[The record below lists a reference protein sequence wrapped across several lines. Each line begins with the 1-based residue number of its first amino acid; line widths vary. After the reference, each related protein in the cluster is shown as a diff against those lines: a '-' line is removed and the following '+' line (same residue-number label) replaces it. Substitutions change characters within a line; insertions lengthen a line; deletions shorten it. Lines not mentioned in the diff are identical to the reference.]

1 MEKSKIRELTGQ
13 LTLEEKAGLC
23 SGKDFWRTKA
33 VERLGIPQI
42 MVSDGP
48 HGLRKQDDDA
58 DHLGIND
65 AIKAVCFP
73 AGCASA
79 SSFNRELIEEVG
91 EALGE
96 ECQAEGVSTL
106 LGPGVCIKRSPICGR
121 NFEYFSED
129 PYVASEMATAFIK
142 GVQSKGVGTSIKHF
156 LANSQE
162 HRRMSSSSDVDERTL
177 REIYLASFE
186 GAVKNAKPWTIMN
199 SYNRINGTYAAENK
213 KFLTDILRNEWGY
226 EGIVVSDWGAVN
238 NRVADLEAGCDLEM
252 PAAHG
257 NDELIID
264 AVKSGKLDE
273 SVLDTAVERLLDWI
287 FKAVENKKERYVWDR
302 KADHEK
308 AKKAA
313 RETIVLLKNDDDILP
328 LTKGA
333 KVAFIGKYA
342 DKPRYQGGG
351 SSHINSM
358 YVTSAYA
365 AAKDA
370 GIANV
375 SFAKG
380 FDDKEDKYDEALANE
395 AIELAKN
402 SDVAVVFA
410 GLPDSFESE
419 GYDRR
424 HMSMP
429 LSQNRLIE
437 EIAAV
442 QPNVVVVLH
451 NGSPVEMPWI
461 DKVPAVLEAYLSGE
475 GVGAAECE
483 ILFGDVNPSGRLA
496 ESFPLKLEHNPSYLY
511 YFGEGDVTEYREGVY
526 VGYRYY
532 DKKQIPLLFPFGH
545 GLSYTNFEYSDLTLD
560 KEEYTEGEKLKV
572 SVKVTNTGKRAG
584 KEAVLLFVGA
594 RDTDYVLRPVK
605 ELRAF
610 DKVELLAGESK
621 VVEFELDSRA
631 FSYYE
636 TKISDW
642 FVESG
647 DYEIIIARSA
657 EDIRLV
663 KSIKVK
669 GTKKRPFIITP
680 DTTCGDLLQFPECNE
695 MIAKYVADYMTLF
708 DDGDSAAS
716 EAMSPEMIKRQF
728 EYNPLRSVVSF
739 SLRKPIT
746 MEEVK
751 KFVDGLNALINS

>member
-1 MEKSKIRELTGQ
+1 MDKAKIKELVSE

-48 HGLRKQDDDA
+48 HGLRKQDDQA

-79 SSFNRELIEEVG
+79 ASFNRELINEMG
-91 EALGE
+91 AAIGE

-106 LGPGVCIKRSPICGR
+106 LGPGVCIKRSPLCGR

-129 PYVASEMATAFIK
+129 PLVASEMATAFIN
-142 GVQSKGVGTSIKHF
+142 GVQSRGVGTSIKHF

-162 HRRMSSSSDVDERTL
+162 HRRLSSSSEVDERTL

-186 GAVKNAKPWTIMN
+186 GAVKNAKPWTVMN

-213 KFLTDILRNEWGY
+213 KFLTDILRDEWGY

-238 NRVADLEAGCDLEM
+238 DRVADLVAGCDLEM
-252 PAAHG
+252 PASHG
-257 NDELIID
+257 NDELIVK
-264 AVKSGKLDE
+264 AVNEGRLDE
-273 SVLDTAVERLLDWI
+273 AVLDKACARLLNWI
-287 FKAVENKKERYVWDR
+287 FKAAENKKERYVWDR

-308 AKKAA
+308 AKKTA
-313 RETIVLLKNDDDILP
+313 RETIVLLKNEDGLLP
-328 LTKGA
+328 LTKGS

-342 DKPRYQGGG
+342 EKPRYQGGG

-358 YVTSAYA
+358 YVTSALTA
-365 AAKDA
+365 AREA
-370 GIANV
+370 GIENV

-380 FDDKEDKYDEALANE
+380 FDDKEDVYDEALAAE
-395 AIELAKN
+395 AIALAKN

-429 LSQNRLIE
+429 LAQNHLIE
-437 EIAAV
+437 EIADV
-442 QPNVVVVLH
+442 QPNIVVVLH

-475 GVGAAECE
+475 GVGSAECE

-532 DKKQIPLLFPFGH
+532 DKKQLPLLFPFGH
-545 GLSYTNFEYSDLTLD
+545 GLSYTSFEYSDLTLSKD
-560 KEEYTEGEKLKV
+560 EYTEGEKLKV
-572 SVKVTNTGKRAG
+572 SVTVTNTGSRAG

-594 RDTDYVLRPVK
+594 KDSEFVLRPVK

-610 DKVELLAGESK
+610 DKIELEAGESRT
-621 VVEFELDSRA
+621 VEFELDYRA

-642 FVESG
+642 FVEDG

-663 KSIKVK
+663 KSLKVK
-669 GTKKRPFIITP
+669 GTKKRPLKITT
-680 DTTCGDLLQFPECNE
+680 DTTCGDVLRYPEFTE
-695 MIAKYVADYMTLF
+695 KITKFISEYMTLF
-708 DDGDSAAS
+708 NDGDDAAG
-716 EAMSPEMIKRQF
+716 EAMSPDMVRKQF
-728 EYNPLRSVVSF
+728 EYSPLRTVVSF
-739 SLRKPIT
+739 SLRKEVT
-746 MEEVK
+746 MEEVQK
-751 KFVDGLNALINS
+751 LVDELNAVINA